1 MDQDDTWHGGRP
13 HPRRLCV
20 RWAPS
25 PLSKRG
31 AEPLPQFSAN
41 FYCAQTAGR
50 ITMLL
55 GMEVG
60 LRPEDFVFDGDQP
73 PSPKRVRSPLPN
85 FRHMSI
91 VAKRLDG
98 SRWHLSWKWALLHAH
113 CARWGTSS
121 PPPKGDRAP
130 EFSAQFYSSPQC
142 SDGKRC
148 TSYGKSVRLSVCL
161 SVCLSHAGIVSKR
174 LHLARCSLHCQITK
188 CV

>member
-1 MDQDDTWHGGRP
+1 
-13 HPRRLCV
+13 
-20 RWAPS
+20 
-25 PLSKRG
+25 
-31 AEPLPQFSAN
+31 
-41 FYCAQTAGR
+41 
-50 ITMLL
+50 MLL

-60 LRPEDFVFDGDQP
+60 LSPEDFVFDGDQP
-73 PSPKRVRSPLPN
+73 TSPKRERSPLPN

-98 SRWHLSWKWALLHAH
+98 SRWHLSWKWALLQAH

-121 PPPKGDRAP
+121 PAPKGDRAP
-130 EFSAQFYSSPQC
+130 EISAHFYSSPQC

-148 TSYGKSVRLSVCL
+148 TSYGNSVRLSVCPSV

-174 LHLARCSLHCQITK
+174 IHLARCSLHCQITK